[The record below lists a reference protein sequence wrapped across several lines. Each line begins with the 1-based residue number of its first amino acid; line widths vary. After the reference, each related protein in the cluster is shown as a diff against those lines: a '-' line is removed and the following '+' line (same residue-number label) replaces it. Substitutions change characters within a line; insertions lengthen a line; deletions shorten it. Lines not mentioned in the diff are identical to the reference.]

1 MPTPVSISDRWII
14 YPIIGILSCFVIAGV
29 LMDSLP
35 LLLLPLA
42 GVGVLA
48 MLYNLEWPFLLLFL
62 VLPLSWEQEFQNG
75 FSSDIP
81 TEPLMIMLLGVVLIF
96 IIRNLHRINS
106 SLVLHSISLILLAHY
121 GWHWITTVFSE
132 SVFVSVK
139 FTLAKTWYIG
149 TFYFLAVILLRNES
163 LYRRLFKAVLIP
175 LFIVTSII
183 LWRHSQEGF
192 SFESAN
198 FVMSP
203 FFRNHVTSAAMMSVF
218 LPFVI
223 YLLITTNKF
232 LHKGFYVVSIL
243 VLLAGIYFSYTR
255 AAHISVILSLA
266 VWPMLHWRLTKVAIA
281 IGLVSVGLFVA
292 SLVEDNK
299 YLEYAP
305 DFETTISHSSFEDLV
320 SATYQGKDIS
330 TMERVYRWVA
340 GMQMV
345 YEHPML
351 GFGPGNFY
359 NFYKRYT
366 VTNFK
371 TYVSDNP
378 EKSGVHCYYLMVIIE
393 QGIIGLIIF
402 ITLLIMALLTLEKL
416 YHGATNLKERKLVV
430 ALAMSFTVIV
440 LFQIIND
447 LIETDKVGA
456 FFFLTLAAITILDLK
471 QNGQK
476 IISEDRL
483 AD

>member
-1 MPTPVSISDRWII
+1 M
-14 YPIIGILSCFVIAGV
+14 
-29 LMDSLP
+29 
-35 LLLLPLA
+35 PLA
-42 GVGVLA
+42 GVGLVA

-62 VLPLSWEQEFQNG
+62 VLPLSWEQEFSNG

-81 TEPLMIMLLGVVLIF
+81 TEPLMIFLLGVTIIF

-106 SLVLHSISLILLAHY
+106 VLLLHSISLILLAHY
-121 GWHWITTVFSE
+121 GWHWISTIFSE
-132 SVFVSVK
+132 SAFVSLK

-149 TFYFLAVILLRNES
+149 TFYFLAVILLRNTS
-163 LYRRLFKAVLIP
+163 LYRRLFKVVLIP
-175 LFIVTSII
+175 LFVVTLII
-183 LWRHSQEGF
+183 LWRHYQEGF

-198 FVMSP
+198 FVMAP

-223 YLLITTNKF
+223 YLLVTTEKF
-232 LHKGFYVVSIL
+232 VHRGFYILSIL

-255 AAHISVILSLA
+255 AAHISVLLSVC
-266 VWPMLHWRLTKVAIA
+266 VWPVLHWRLTKVAL
-281 IGLVSVGLFVA
+281 GVGLIAMCLFVS

-320 SATYQGKDIS
+320 SATYEGKDIS

-345 YEHPML
+345 YDNPML

-366 VTNFK
+366 VTNFR

-402 ITLLIMALLTLEKL
+402 LALIMMALITLEKL
-416 YHGATNLKERKLVV
+416 YHGATTLKERKLVIV
-430 ALAMSFTVIV
+430 LAMSFTVIV

-456 FFFLTLAAITILDLK
+456 FFFLILAAITILDLK
-471 QNGQK
+471 QKGQK